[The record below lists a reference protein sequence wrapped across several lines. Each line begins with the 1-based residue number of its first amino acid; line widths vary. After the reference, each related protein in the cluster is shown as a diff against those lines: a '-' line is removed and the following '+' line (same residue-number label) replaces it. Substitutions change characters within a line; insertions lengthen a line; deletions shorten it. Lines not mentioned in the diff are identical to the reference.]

1 MDGSTFL
8 YCATTVPPSRDTDE
22 TTNIFMRKQLFS
34 FFLLLA
40 AGVAAVHA
48 QAFDFSAVAP
58 TGQTLYYKINSDST
72 TVKVVRPSNNWSGYT
87 KPTGNLEIP
96 SIVVDSTDTT
106 TYVVRTVG
114 DSAFSYCGS
123 LTNVTIG
130 DSITVIKTYAFY
142 YASQMTSVTL
152 GSSLTRIEVDAF
164 CGSGLT
170 SVTIPEKVTYIGE
183 YAFWHTNITT
193 VNFNARNCTH
203 CGRAYGTPITY
214 VGAFGSQ
221 SYSNNV
227 LTTLNIGESVTKI
240 PSYAFLWCRA
250 LTDVVIPD
258 SVISIG
264 SRAFYACNSLS
275 SVSIGN
281 SVTTI
286 NEYAFHGCPLSNLN
300 LGNAVTTIGA
310 CAFQDCRS
318 LDSLVIPN
326 SVTTIGNSAF
336 SSCGNL
342 VSVIL
347 PNSISEIPNSLF
359 SCCHKLRSIV
369 IPDSV
374 TSIGGSAFY
383 QCDSLKSVVIGAS
396 VTSIGAYAFHGCYTM
411 ERMTVLRS
419 SAPSTS
425 TDITNPSFGNG
436 TNMVPRGI
444 PVYVP
449 CNSLS
454 SYTSASGWN
463 VFTNLQEPP
472 DCSSHYWDFHQTTT
486 SGSSVYYKILDDSV
500 SVAVVHPLASDS
512 IDGTYWHSYRRTVGT
527 LEIPDTVVHDSV
539 AYVVR
544 VIGSHAF
551 EGCTGLRSITIPVT
565 VDSIGNSAFAGCVG
579 IHTVNYYADS
589 CRYMGEADSLVFGGA
604 NIGTLNIGNMVR
616 GIPDYAFEHQIRL
629 QTIHIPDSVVSVGD
643 WAFAYDANVT
653 DLTLGASLSH
663 IGVGAFY
670 GCGRLRHVDVVVPP
684 STPPSSGGTSGG
696 WTWIGGGAF
705 GGCSFGSF
713 TYGGTTISPGLFSG
727 NTSLDTVYISD
738 TVTTIGDSAFN
749 GCTGLT
755 TVVEEGYTG
764 IPEAWIPRTVRNVG
778 NVAFG
783 NCVALTR
790 VRYDADS
797 CLRMGCDTLSVFMN
811 DSNIAELVIGEYVRW
826 IPDHAFLGCTGLES
840 ITATSLEAPLLGVDV
855 FSDVA
860 DSIPVYIPCGSLASY
875 TLRWSHFSNFIEGQM
890 EDTIVVQTADSAMGS
905 AVVSTLPTCA
915 NGRMAVVEATA
926 YYGYHFSVWS
936 DGVTDNPR
944 SLLVTR
950 DTVLTALFERNEYML
965 TVVCDSLHGTVTGA
979 GVYLFGDTAMVTAV
993 ANEGFVFSHW
1003 EETADTLPTL
1013 EVVVLSD
1020 IVLTARFDTVFH
1032 TLTVVSNNPDW
1043 GSVSGGGVYAY
1054 GSEVEISAVANEGYR
1069 FVQWSD
1075 GVTENVRVIVLVE
1088 DLELTAEFEEGVG
1101 IEDVDCD
1108 GVTVYPNPTC
1118 GVLYIDGEDVVSVD
1132 VYDIG
1137 SRRVVSA
1144 ENVKSVDLSAL
1155 PAGMYYIRVVHSH
1168 GVSINKV
1175 VKK

>member
-72 TVKVVRPSNNWSGYT
+72 TVKVVRPSNNWRGYT

-106 TYVVRTVG
+106 TYVVKAIG
-114 DSAFSYCGS
+114 DTAFSRCDYLTS
-123 LTNVTIG
+123 LTLG
-130 DSITVIKTYAFY
+130 DSILNIGGYSFCATTRV
-142 YASQMTSVTL
+142 TSITL
-152 GSSLTRIEVDAF
+152 GNNVSVIGERAF
-164 CGSGLT
+164 QASPIT
-170 SVTIPEKVTYIGE
+170 SITIPESVVSMGE
-183 YAFWHTNITT
+183 YAFGTSSLAT
-193 VNFNARNCTH
+193 VNFNAINCTY
-203 CGRAYGTPITY
+203 CGWAQNFS
-214 VGAFGSQ
+214 AFRVPLSDHNNISNINIGDRVRVIPRFLFNN
-221 SYSNNV
+221 SNNLST
-227 LTTLNIGESVTKI
+227 LT
-240 PSYAFLWCRA
+240 
-250 LTDVVIPD
+250 IPD
-258 SVISIG
+258 SV
-264 SRAFYACNSLS
+264 
-275 SVSIGN
+275 VSIGREAFYGCSN
-281 SVTTI
+281 LSTVVIGDSVTLIDTGAFKYCTLLTSLTMGSSVTTI
-286 NEYAFHGCPLSNLN
+286 NRDAFSDCWLCPL
-300 LGNAVTTIGA
+300 V
-310 CAFQDCRS
+310 
-318 LDSLVIPN
+318 
-326 SVTTIGNSAF
+326 
-336 SSCGNL
+336 
-342 VSVIL
+342 L
-347 PNSISEIPNSLF
+347 PNTVSHIGYHAFYLCRGITSLTLPVSITEVGDGAFDHCENLSSL
-359 SCCHKLRSIV
+359 V

-374 TSIGGSAFY
+374 TT
-383 QCDSLKSVVIGAS
+383 IGAS
-396 VTSIGAYAFHGCYTM
+396 AFNECWGLQSITFGSSVSSIGASAFCGCGNIVRLTM
-411 ERMTVLRS
+411 LCS
-419 SAPSTS
+419 
-425 TDITNPSFGNG
+425 
-436 TNMVPRGI
+436 VPPTINSIGDSPYGGVFHPTFNTYIRNI

-449 CNSLS
+449 CGSLAAYSTNSS
-454 SYTSASGWN
+454 WYQ
-463 VFTNLQEPP
+463 FTNIQEPV
-472 DCSSHYWDFHQTTT
+472 DCTMHYWDFHENS
-486 SGSSVYYKILDDSV
+486 SGGILYYKILEDSA

-512 IDGTYWHSYRRTVGT
+512 IDGTFWHGYCRNAGALV
-527 LEIPDTVVHDSV
+527 IPDTVVHDSV

-551 EGCTGLRSITIPVT
+551 EGSTGIGSVTIPAT
-565 VDSIGNSAFAGCVG
+565 IDSIGNSAFAGCTG
-579 IHTVNYYADS
+579 IGVVNFNADS
-589 CRYMGEADSLVFGGA
+589 CRYMGMSDSLVFSGDHWIHTLH
-604 NIGTLNIGNMVR
+604 IGSRVR
-616 GIPDYAFEHQIRL
+616 SVPNYAFERL
-629 QTIHIPDSVVSVGD
+629 LGLRSIAIPNSVVSVGD

-653 DLTLGASLSH
+653 ELTLGASLSH

-670 GCGRLRHVDVVVPP
+670 GCGRLRHVVVPP

-713 TYGGTTISPGLFSG
+713 TYGGTTISPGVFSG

-755 TVVEEGYTG
+755 TLVEEGYTG

-797 CLRMGCDTLSVFMN
+797 CLRMGCDTLPVFMN

-926 YYGYHFSVWS
+926 YYGYHFLVWS

-950 DTVLTALFERNEYML
+950 DTVLTALFERNEYTL

-993 ANEGFVFSHW
+993 ANEGYVFSHW

-1020 IVLTARFDTVFH
+1020 IVLMARFDTVFH